1 MTEKMILGEKE
12 VEFSAS
18 AATPIIYK
26 KIFSRDLLIELSQA
40 TKLEDKAEQGS
51 KMSDIVHGLAYVMY
65 CEANLQASVLFTKL
79 NENSYIEWL
88 MTIDPSAITDKS
100 ADFIKLYQANQKN
113 NNHAKN
119 A

>member
-1 MTEKMILGEKE
+1 MTEKIMLGEKE
-12 VEFSAS
+12 VEFKAS

-26 KIFSRDLLIELSQA
+26 KIFNNDLLVELSQA
-40 TKLEDKAEQGS
+40 TKLDDKTEQGS

-65 CEANLQASVLFTKL
+65 CEANLQSTVLFTKL
-79 NENSYIEWL
+79 NYQSYIEWL
-88 MTIDPSAITDKS
+88 MTIEPSTITDKS

-119 A
+119 V